1 MEQFIDAVLLRANAT
16 EIFSNKHLSV
26 LKEILQQIADNY
38 EITTKENAL
47 ISYDYLQPEAYQ
59 AFLVIKKAEGLSDKT
74 IKQYK
79 YIIDHF
85 LLSMMKPLEDITT
98 TDIQLYLYKKSHTDN
113 NQVTSVNNIR
123 RILSTFFTWLFNS
136 HWIPNNPMFNIK
148 PIKGLKKTYDPITPE
163 QFEQIM
169 GSLIHP
175 RDKALIATLAGSGI
189 RNGEACS
196 MLLEDLDLENK
207 RFKVIG
213 KGNKERICFLTPRAK
228 YELKKYLATRNDNT
242 PYVFVS
248 KRQPYKNI
256 STHCIDALFQ
266 KLSNKVGYTVYP
278 HKLRHYFADNAH
290 TAGIDVLDISHMMGH
305 ESINTTKIYMSSN
318 VEDLAYKH
326 TKLK

>member
-26 LKEILQQIADNY
+26 LKEILQQVADNY

-123 RILSTFFTWLFNS
+123 RILSTFFT
-136 HWIPNNPMFNIK
+136 
-148 PIKGLKKTYDPITPE
+148 
-163 QFEQIM
+163 
-169 GSLIHP
+169 
-175 RDKALIATLAGSGI
+175 
-189 RNGEACS
+189 
-196 MLLEDLDLENK
+196 
-207 RFKVIG
+207 
-213 KGNKERICFLTPRAK
+213 
-228 YELKKYLATRNDNT
+228 
-242 PYVFVS
+242 
-248 KRQPYKNI
+248 
-256 STHCIDALFQ
+256 
-266 KLSNKVGYTVYP
+266 
-278 HKLRHYFADNAH
+278 
-290 TAGIDVLDISHMMGH
+290 
-305 ESINTTKIYMSSN
+305 
-318 VEDLAYKH
+318 
-326 TKLK
+326 